1 MPLYFF
7 YNEGVVW
14 RSGLQVW
21 LVTWRS
27 LLRAHQSPTPLFA
40 WARNFTLID

>member
-1 MPLYFF
+1 MPLYLF

-21 LVTWRS
+21 LVMWR
-27 LLRAHQSPTPLFA
+27 
-40 WARNFTLID
+40 